1 MGGSSKDC
9 QLIVFKVLCTQ
20 QTSGMW
26 KGYMS
31 LLLMKR
37 TPRLIQIINL
47 TDQCQLIL
55 PVYAMQI
62 YGRNKSSHPNVE
74 AWDPS

>member
-55 PVYAMQI
+55 PVNGMSSN
-62 YGRNKSSHPNVE
+62 GRNQSSLPNAE
-74 AWDPS
+74 AWGPA

>member
-1 MGGSSKDC
+1 
-9 QLIVFKVLCTQ
+9 
-20 QTSGMW
+20 
-26 KGYMS
+26 MS

-55 PVYAMQI
+55 PVNGMSSN
-62 YGRNKSSHPNVE
+62 GRNQSSLPNAE
-74 AWDPS
+74 AWGPA